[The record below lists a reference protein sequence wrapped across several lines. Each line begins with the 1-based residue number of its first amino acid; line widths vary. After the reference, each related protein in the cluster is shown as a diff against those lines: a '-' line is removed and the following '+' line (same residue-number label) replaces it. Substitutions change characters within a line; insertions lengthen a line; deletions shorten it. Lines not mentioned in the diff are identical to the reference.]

1 MGQSDRKG
9 RGLVEVVDIYAE
21 EDVLKKFL
29 NSWMQM
35 LRPMFIRQQIPQQ
48 PVRLVDPADGK
59 EIKYLAGEMPL
70 DIMVVAHA
78 FNK

>member
-1 MGQSDRKG
+1 
-9 RGLVEVVDIYAE
+9 
-21 EDVLKKFL
+21 
-29 NSWMQM
+29 MQM